1 MPDIGMRREPPLLV
15 QFRTTEMTGHRLP
28 IRPFRPVAKLP
39 GNLHAVLITLVL
51 IMERAQ
57 VDQPLVI
64 DVASLRR
71 APFAASGKPGDL
83 HDLVDRQNTDWS
95 DAVGLP
101 VPRGRRPLEGIL

>member
-1 MPDIGMRREPPLLV
+1 
-15 QFRTTEMTGHRLP
+15 
-28 IRPFRPVAKLP
+28 
-39 GNLHAVLITLVL
+39 
-51 IMERAQ
+51 MERAQ
-57 VDQPLVI
+57 VGQPLVI

-101 VPRGRRPLEGIL
+101 VPRGRRSARGNPLSRVFPR

>member
-1 MPDIGMRREPPLLV
+1 
-15 QFRTTEMTGHRLP
+15 LP

-57 VDQPLVI
+57 VGQPLVI